1 MLGMIRKT
9 KKAINPAI
17 FTTAREGRQLSQYRL
32 AKLTDMTRAAISLL
46 EKQEMDPRFS
56 TFAKIVREL
65 GLEHVPVG
73 EFFDPKFF
81 DESV

>member
-1 MLGMIRKT
+1 MQKKS

-17 FTTAREGRQLSQYRL
+17 LTTAREGRQLSQYRL
-32 AKLTDMTRAAISLL
+32 AQLTDVTRGAISLL
-46 EKQEMDPRFS
+46 EKQEIDPSFS

-65 GLEHVPVG
+65 GLMHVPVG

-81 DESV
+81 EKIV